1 MSDPDLAPT
10 GRGRARVLATALH
23 LFTEQGFDRTT
34 TRDIGRAAGIS
45 SPALYRHYAS
55 MDDLG
60 RDLYRRCYRVMVD
73 AVRAAAQGA
82 DGPLARLAA
91 YATALAALY
100 EREPLTVLF
109 VDEHQLRFW
118 PQLRAEFEP
127 DTLSAMVTR
136 WVAAGRGDGTL
147 GTDVEAAA
155 QVALVMGLTSQW
167 CAMRRAGL
175 ASAASAASLPVL
187 LRRAL
192 TRAPEQ
198 EDST

>member
-1 MSDPDLAPT
+1 MSDPDLHR
-10 GRGRARVLATALH
+10 RGEDVPA
-23 LFTEQGFDRTT
+23 
-34 TRDIGRAAGIS
+34 S
-45 SPALYRHYAS
+45 SPPRCAVHRAGLRPHHDARHRPGGRHHQPGALPPLREH
-55 MDDLG
+55 DDLG
-60 RDLYRRCYRVMVD
+60 LDLYRRCYRATVD
-73 AVRAAAQGA
+73 AVRRAALAA

-118 PQLRAEFEP
+118 PELRTEFEP
-127 DTLSAMVTR
+127 DTLSGMVAR
-136 WVAAGRGDGTL
+136 WVEAGRRDGTL
-147 GTDVEAAA
+147 GADVDATA
-155 QVALVMGLTSQW
+155 QVALVMGVTSQW
-167 CAMRRAGL
+167 FAMRRAGL

-192 TRAPEQ
+192 THSLRA

>member
-1 MSDPDLAPT
+1 MSDPDPAPAR
-10 GRGRARVLATALH
+10 RGRARVLSTALH

-60 RDLYRRCYRVMVD
+60 RDLYRRCYAVMVG
-73 AVRAAAQGA
+73 AVREATQAA

-100 EREPLTVLF
+100 ERESLTVLF

-127 DTLSAMVTR
+127 NTLSAMVAR
-136 WVAAGRGDGTL
+136 WVAAGRGDGTI
-147 GTDVEAAA
+147 GADVDAVA

-167 CAMRRAGL
+167 FAMRRAGL

-192 TRAPEQ
+192 THSPEK
-198 EDST
+198 ENCT